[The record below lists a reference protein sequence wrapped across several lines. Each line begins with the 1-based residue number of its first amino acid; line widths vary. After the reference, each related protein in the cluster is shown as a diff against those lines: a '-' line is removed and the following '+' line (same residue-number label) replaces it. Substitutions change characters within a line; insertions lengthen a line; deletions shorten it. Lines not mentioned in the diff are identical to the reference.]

1 MLGTSPR
8 LMNKLPETRVTDEEK
23 HCKDTASQ
31 EGQGEEETKRTKMRR
46 RNIQIIR
53 IMQKIINVIAVA
65 SGVVSLA
72 VVGVGGYVYVNQES
86 IIESVKEKALGGLGS
101 ALGGGA
107 LPSLPSPTAPQSTPS
122 LPVPNSPL

>member
-1 MLGTSPR
+1 
-8 LMNKLPETRVTDEEK
+8 
-23 HCKDTASQ
+23 
-31 EGQGEEETKRTKMRR
+31 
-46 RNIQIIR
+46 
-53 IMQKIINVIAVA
+53 MQKIINVVAIA

-86 IIESVKEKALGGLGS
+86 IIESVKEKALGSLGGLGG

-107 LPSLPSPTAPQSTPS
+107 LGGGALDGAADFNLPTPQPAGPS